1 MTGADTAALPLLP
14 TAGQL
19 AQIDLSDD
27 IVVAQLFGN
36 GVWQE
41 LLEPLDAQVRGGWRE
56 QGARPAIDVAAA
68 CHVQLEGNRAQRCQ
82 RAADDRCRHTVRCM

>member
-1 MTGADTAALPLLP
+1 MLLPTLAALHVTLGSCKLDARLRANAGVTGTDTAALPLLP
-14 TAGQL
+14 AAGQL

-41 LLEPLDAQVRGGWRE
+41 LLEPLDAQVRWEGGGSR
-56 QGARPAIDVAAA
+56 GAAW
-68 CHVQLEGNRAQRCQ
+68 L
-82 RAADDRCRHTVRCM
+82 